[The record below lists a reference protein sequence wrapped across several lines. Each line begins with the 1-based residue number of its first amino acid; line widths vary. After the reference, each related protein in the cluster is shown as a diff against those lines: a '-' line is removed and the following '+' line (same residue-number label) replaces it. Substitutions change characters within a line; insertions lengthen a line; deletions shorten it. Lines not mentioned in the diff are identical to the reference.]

1 MGNSD
6 LTRATTTPR
15 TSDHSHRATKPRTS
29 GTGWRLARG
38 RCSHLLSPSSA
49 SGCVAFASVVS
60 RGEKSGGTARRVERT
75 STTDSIGVSSHS
87 GGRRGCAPGVAS
99 WLWRARPVVSA
110 VGTWRGSG
118 TSLAR
123 QRFGVSGSW
132 KIGRRVRSARSVVHL
147 RQQDASAAPPVCRI
161 VAPDIVA
168 PAPAGAR
175 LAVRGVRSYAPPWR
189 QALQSLP
196 GAWKKAQNR
205 ESGAGVLSLR
215 PVPDAWPEV
224 MRGLSSCGE
233 GVSAPSAGLNSLHV
247 VP

>member
-175 LAVRGVRSYAPPWR
+175 LGCAWGAVVRPAVASSSAKSAWRVEKSSEPRIRGRGFVA
-189 QALQSLP
+189 A
-196 GAWKKAQNR
+196 
-205 ESGAGVLSLR
+205 AGS
-215 PVPDAWPEV
+215 
-224 MRGLSSCGE
+224 
-233 GVSAPSAGLNSLHV
+233 
-247 VP
+247 